1 MSIWILVSILYNK
14 INMNS
19 TDIDI
24 IKRFQ
29 NLLKEIFQFDTS
41 DLDFGI
47 YRILN
52 YKRDKINNFIEK
64 ELKEKIDSAFEKFKT
79 EKEDNLRNKIKEIKL
94 KK

>member
-1 MSIWILVSILYNK
+1 
-14 INMNS
+14 MNS